1 MTPSNSLHPGSWRR
15 LRVFI
20 RLLAGFSTASIAGLA
35 LLAVVGHAAAAA
47 PALGQGPGA
56 DGTIVRCNPAVV
68 TGSLRSGVSVEIYV
82 ENVADLYG
90 ADVRLS
96 YDPASV
102 QVKDAD
108 PAADGVQ
115 IEVLSGFLKP
125 DFVVR
130 KTADNTAGT
139 IWYAAT
145 QVNPTLPVSGSG
157 ALARV
162 TLLPQ
167 MAGTFTMPFTY
178 QKLVLRTGAQIP
190 ATAQDCVITFKQL
203 PALFLP
209 MVLRTSPMRSSVFL
223 PMVLRT
229 SPAHSPARLQAR

>member
-1 MTPSNSLHPGSWRR
+1 
-15 LRVFI
+15 
-20 RLLAGFSTASIAGLA
+20 LLAGFSTASIAGLA

-68 TGSLRSGVSVEIYV
+68 TGPLRSGVSVEIYV
-82 ENVADLYG
+82 ENVVDLY
-90 ADVRLS
+90 
-96 YDPASV
+96 
-102 QVKDAD
+102 
-108 PAADGVQ
+108 GVQ

-130 KTADNTAGT
+130 KIADNTAGT

-178 QKLVLRTGAQIP
+178 QKLVLRTGVQIP

-209 MVLRTSPMRSSVFL
+209 MVLRTSPMRSFVFL